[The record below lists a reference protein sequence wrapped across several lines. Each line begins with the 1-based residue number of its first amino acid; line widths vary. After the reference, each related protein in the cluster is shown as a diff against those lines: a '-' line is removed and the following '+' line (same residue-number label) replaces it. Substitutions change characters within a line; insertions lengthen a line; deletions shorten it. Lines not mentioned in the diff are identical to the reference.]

1 MMSKVKTWAAKQT
14 ARVTALLDREP
25 LKAAGVCAAVGAV
38 LGLVIGASVG

>member
-1 MMSKVKTWAAKQT
+1 MMSKVKTWIADVRQK
-14 ARVTALLDREP
+14 VNDVLDRAP